1 MAVRDKLAMVGTATR
16 IGASIAWERLGPRR
30 RLKSAATVPPSA
42 ESITPEWLTAALC
55 ANISGAA
62 VIDVRVSGGHNGTSV
77 RRALEVDY
85 NDLGRDAHL
94 PSRLFS
100 KSTAT
105 FSSRMLLGVTGITEG
120 ESIFYSMAR
129 PNLKLRSPHA
139 YYAGY
144 DARSHRSLVLL
155 EDLTTRG
162 WTFPDPMHNPVTRS
176 DAEDMVAEMAAYHS
190 AMWDSPRF
198 AIDLKPL
205 RTALEWQENQNRK
218 VAFEKRTV
226 TGLER
231 AKDVIPASLYDRRHD
246 VFRSFM
252 SSLSRHRSQPMTLL
266 HQDLHLGNWLRDEH
280 GQMGLYDWQ
289 CVAKGHWALD
299 YSYALAGALDTQ
311 DRREWE
317 EDLLRI
323 YLERLK
329 DGGAQTVPSFDKAWL
344 AYRQQPMHALVF
356 GLFTLGGSR
365 FEPELQPRDYGLA
378 AIERISQHVADLDSI
393 GALQ

>member
-226 TGLER
+226 TGRLPCTT
-231 AKDVIPASLYDRRHD
+231 AGTT
-246 VFRSFM
+246 
-252 SSLSRHRSQPMTLL
+252 SSAVS
-266 HQDLHLGNWLRDEH
+266 
-280 GQMGLYDWQ
+280 
-289 CVAKGHWALD
+289 
-299 YSYALAGALDTQ
+299 
-311 DRREWE
+311 
-317 EDLLRI
+317 
-323 YLERLK
+323 
-329 DGGAQTVPSFDKAWL
+329 
-344 AYRQQPMHALVF
+344 
-356 GLFTLGGSR
+356 
-365 FEPELQPRDYGLA
+365 
-378 AIERISQHVADLDSI
+378 
-393 GALQ
+393 